1 MSELPVRRSSDPQIE
16 GGTSTF
22 VDQVLPVI
30 FVGRNAVGQ
39 FFREHT
45 TTLRINCHGCTV
57 RSKHFI
63 LKTTP
68 LTLEIPGADA
78 QLPPRPV
85 VGRAVGSRRPE
96 KKGDPFEI
104 DLVFD
109 APGNFWG
116 IAFPPEDWQ
125 QFAVPPLEGELGPAE
140 AAPTEVSH
148 TPAPAVDNVRVFPR
162 PTREEED
169 QAELPTAPPIGEEIP
184 KFVVRDKG
192 AEAGPAAAVPVEE
205 PAPLP
210 EPWAVA
216 QPSNVAPLL
225 DEAVARALR
234 RLDEASAVAAQ
245 KLREQLSAELEQG
258 RNDLARLLEQR
269 SEQARAELRQQM
281 DAVQSAAD
289 AKELGRGVAAIE
301 QHTEAAAAR
310 LRRAVEESSEQ
321 ALAAHQARLADIQK
335 QVEAAA
341 VRAQQAVEHSGEA
354 ALATC
359 QARLVAV
366 EQRAD
371 AAVARAQQE
380 VEQSGKAAVAAHQAR
395 LADIE
400 KRAEAAAA
408 RVQQAVE
415 NSIAAAL
422 EAGQARLTSQADA
435 LVGTVS
441 ERVEHILVAA
451 LARSSALGERLEKDL
466 TAKIGALK
474 LDEKLQELVRIQT
487 QIEKQSRDAHGKL
500 ETLAAQCVQDAAAR
514 IQQGAAGAEKQ
525 AQAEIR
531 SLVEKELEGFRNKS
545 TDVTLLTFESL
556 HKSGEWHE
564 KRFQSRI
571 EELLGSG
578 SGQLDKDLRAKA
590 AEVSRLF
597 AADLDRLSRSYTG
610 QTTALAEEATN
621 QLLQR
626 YRSQIETN
634 AVAAEARLR
643 EKAAENTAQ
652 AVEHLERAVASALE
666 ETKARMGELRGAA
679 QAEAERSLA
688 QSRAALEKRVAELA
702 AGAAQQTRDDLTG
715 LRAFVI
721 EEVRVH
727 CQTKLGAWRDMLDK
741 QATVTVE
748 VFRKRL
754 EEAANSC
761 MVVAGATLTQRARLV
776 LNELSHDLDDQVRGV
791 AAEVF
796 TKFAESLRP
805 PSSESAAVQNPD
817 PAVRKDN

>member
-22 VDQVLPVI
+22 VDQVLPII

-45 TTLRINCHGCTV
+45 TTVRISCHGCTV

-68 LTLEIPGADA
+68 LTLEVPGADA

-109 APGNFWG
+109 VPGNFWG

-125 QFAVPPLEGELGPAE
+125 QFAVPPLGGEPDPAE
-140 AAPTEVSH
+140 VAPTEVSH

-169 QAELPTAPPIGEEIP
+169 QAELPTAPPVGEEIP

-192 AEAGPAAAVPVEE
+192 TEAGPIAAVPVEE
-205 PAPLP
+205 PDPLP

-216 QPSNVAPLL
+216 PPSNVAPLL
-225 DEAVARALR
+225 DEAVAGALR

-258 RNDLARLLEQR
+258 RNDLTHLLEQR

-281 DAVQSAAD
+281 DAVRSAAD

-310 LRRAVEESSEQ
+310 LRRVVEESSEQ
-321 ALAAHQARLADIQK
+321 ALAAHQARLVDIQK

-341 VRAQQAVEHSGEA
+341 VRAQQAVE
-354 ALATC
+354 
-359 QARLVAV
+359 
-366 EQRAD
+366 
-371 AAVARAQQE
+371 
-380 VEQSGKAAVAAHQAR
+380 
-395 LADIE
+395 
-400 KRAEAAAA
+400 
-408 RVQQAVE
+408 

-422 EAGQARLTSQADA
+422 EASQARLTSQTDA
-435 LVGTVS
+435 LLGTVS

-451 LARSSALGERLEKDL
+451 LARSSALGERLGKDL
-466 TAKIGALK
+466 TAKVGALK
-474 LDEKLQELVRIQT
+474 LDEKLQELVRVQT
-487 QIEKQSRDAHGKL
+487 QLEKQSRDAHGKL
-500 ETLAAQCVQDAAAR
+500 EALAAQCVQDAAAR

-531 SLVEKELEGFRNKS
+531 SLVEKELDGIRNKS

-578 SGQLDKDLRAKA
+578 SSQLEKDLRAKA

-597 AADLDRLSRSYTG
+597 AADLDRLSRSYEG
-610 QTTALAEEATN
+610 QTTALAEEATS

-652 AVEHLERAVASALE
+652 AVEYLKRAVASALE

-688 QSRAALEKRVAELA
+688 QSRAGLEKRVAELA

-741 QATVTVE
+741 QASVTVE
-748 VFRKRL
+748 AFRKRL
-754 EEAANSC
+754 EETANSC

-776 LNELSHDLDDQVRGV
+776 LNELSHNLDDQVREV

-796 TKFAESLRP
+796 TKFAESLRLH
-805 PSSESAAVQNPD
+805 SSESADVQNPD